1 MKSDLVDASSLT
13 SKREPWSLHMRPVG
27 TRRDRSQLQ
36 QIVAGVSEG
45 IIIIDPDRTIV
56 WANDAALAM
65 HGADKLA
72 DLGKN
77 AEAYRKRFRLRY
89 RNNHPLGHGEYPI
102 ERLISGEHFDDVTV
116 HVTRVRKQDQAWV
129 HRIRSLVITE
139 RSGEPDCFILII
151 SDVTEQYEA
160 EKRFEAAF
168 HANPAPAIVCRL
180 ADLRYVKVNQGFIE
194 MTGYPSEK
202 IIGRSI
208 NDIDILADAEQRQLA
223 LERLEEGRTIPQM
236 EAHVPL
242 PGRAQKFVI
251 VAGQPIEM
259 DDENCMLFTFADID
273 SRKKAETALR
283 QSEERFATS
292 FRLAPVPVTI
302 ANLAGFKI
310 LEVNEAFRQI
320 TGYTEDQVIGRSA
333 TEIHLWVDRAAQQQF
348 ERALEETGSI
358 RNLDLQMK
366 AKDGTLL
373 DCLVSSEIVEIND
386 QRCVLC
392 VMLDITE
399 RKRSEEEL
407 IEAIEA
413 VMQDTSWF
421 SRTIVEKL
429 AALRQSSRASRSTA
443 ALDDLTDRERE
454 ILGLI
459 CQGMTDAQMSA
470 TLSLSKNTVRNHVA
484 SLYHKLGVNR
494 RGAVI
499 IWGRERGIVR
509 SGIVKKKRREK

>member
-1 MKSDLVDASSLT
+1 
-13 SKREPWSLHMRPVG
+13 MRPVG

-273 SRKKAETALR
+273 LRKKAETALR

-302 ANLAGFKI
+302 ANLAGFRDFLK
-310 LEVNEAFRQI
+310 
-320 TGYTEDQVIGRSA
+320 
-333 TEIHLWVDRAAQQQF
+333 
-348 ERALEETGSI
+348 
-358 RNLDLQMK
+358 
-366 AKDGTLL
+366 
-373 DCLVSSEIVEIND
+373 
-386 QRCVLC
+386 
-392 VMLDITE
+392 
-399 RKRSEEEL
+399 
-407 IEAIEA
+407 
-413 VMQDTSWF
+413 
-421 SRTIVEKL
+421 
-429 AALRQSSRASRSTA
+429 
-443 ALDDLTDRERE
+443 
-454 ILGLI
+454 
-459 CQGMTDAQMSA
+459 
-470 TLSLSKNTVRNHVA
+470 
-484 SLYHKLGVNR
+484 
-494 RGAVI
+494 
-499 IWGRERGIVR
+499 
-509 SGIVKKKRREK
+509 

>member
-1 MKSDLVDASSLT
+1 
-13 SKREPWSLHMRPVG
+13 MRPG
-27 TRRDRSQLQ
+27 SPRRDRSQLQ

-45 IIIIDPDRTIV
+45 VIIIDPDQTIV

-77 AEAYRKRFRLRY
+77 VETYRKRFRLRY
-89 RNNHPLGHGEYPI
+89 RNNRPLARGEYPTDRVI
-102 ERLISGEHFDDVTV
+102 AGERFDDVTV
-116 HVTRVRKQDQAWV
+116 QVKRARKRDQEWV
-129 HRIRSLVITE
+129 HCIRSLVITE
-139 RSGEPDCFILII
+139 NSGEPDCFVLITR
-151 SDVTEQYEA
+151 DVTEQYEA

-168 HANPAPAIVCRL
+168 NANPAPAIICRL
-180 ADLRYVKVNQGFIE
+180 ADFRYVKVNQGFIE
-194 MTGYPSEK
+194 MTGYSRGK

-208 NDIDILADAEQRQLA
+208 NEIDVLADAEQRELA
-223 LERLEEGRTIPQM
+223 LERLKEGRTIPQM
-236 EAHVPL
+236 EGRIPL
-242 PGRAQKFVI
+242 PGRARKFVI
-251 VAGQPIEM
+251 IAGQPIEI
-259 DDENCMLFTFADID
+259 DDEDCMLFTFADID
-273 SRKKAETALR
+273 PRKKAETALR

-292 FRLAPVPVTI
+292 FRLAPVPATI
-302 ANLAGFKI
+302 ATLAGFKI

-320 TGYTEDQVIGRSA
+320 AGYTEEEVIGRSA
-333 TEIHLWVDRAAQQQF
+333 PEIHLWADRAAQQQF
-348 ERALEETGSI
+348 ERALEKTGSI

-373 DCLVSSEIVEIND
+373 DCLVSSEIVTIND

-392 VMLDITE
+392 VMLDITD

-429 AALRQSSRASRSTA
+429 AALRQSSRAPSSTA
-443 ALDDLTDRERE
+443 DLDDLTDRERE

-459 CQGMTDAQMSA
+459 CQGMTDAQMSE

-484 SLYHKLGVNR
+484 SLYRKLGVNR

-499 IWGRERGIVR
+499 IWGRERGITRNGVIKR
-509 SGIVKKKRREK
+509 KRRQR

>member
-1 MKSDLVDASSLT
+1 
-13 SKREPWSLHMRPVG
+13 MRPVSP
-27 TRRDRSQLQ
+27 RRDRSQLQ
-36 QIVAGVSEG
+36 QIVSGVSEG

-65 HGADKLA
+65 HGADQLP

-77 AEAYRKRFRLRY
+77 VETYRKRFRLRY
-89 RNNHPLGHGEYPI
+89 RNNHPLSRGEYPI
-102 ERLISGEHFDDVTV
+102 ERVIAGERFDDVTV
-116 HVTRVRKQDQAWV
+116 QVTRVRNQDQAWV
-129 HRIRSLVITE
+129 HRIRGLVITE
-139 RSGEPDCFILII
+139 RSGEPDCFILITR
-151 SDVTEQYEA
+151 DVTEQYEA

-168 HANPAPAIVCRL
+168 NANPAPAIICRL
-180 ADLRYVKVNQGFIE
+180 ADLRYVKVNQGFTE

-208 NDIDILADAEQRQLA
+208 NDIDVLADAEQRQLA
-223 LERLEEGRTIPQM
+223 LERLKEGRTIPQM
-236 EAHVPL
+236 EAHIPL

-292 FRLAPVPVTI
+292 FRLAPVPATI

-320 TGYTEDQVIGRSA
+320 TGYTEEEVIGRSA
-333 TEIHLWVDRAAQQQF
+333 TEIHLWADRAAQQQF
-348 ERALEETGSI
+348 ERAQEETGSI

-366 AKDGTLL
+366 AKDGTIL
-373 DCLVSSEIVEIND
+373 DCLVSSEIVRIND
-386 QRCVLC
+386 ERCVLC

-413 VMQDTSWF
+413 VMQDTSWL

-443 ALDDLTDRERE
+443 DLDDLTDRERE

-459 CQGMTDAQMSA
+459 CEGMTDAQMSA

-484 SLYHKLGVNR
+484 SLYRKLGVNR
-494 RGAVI
+494 RGAAI
-499 IWGRERGIVR
+499 IWGRERGITRNRV
-509 SGIVKKKRREK
+509 VKRKRREK